1 MGSFKEILGNVFE
14 NLGVEFYS
22 TALFFG
28 KWIYKNGGEKG
39 GKGEGG
45 FIKVALCIS
54 VRQTNYLRVTRG

>member
-22 TALFFG
+22 SAMFFR
-28 KWIYKNGGEKG
+28 KWLYKNRGQKG
-39 GKGEGG
+39 GKGEGV
-45 FIKVALCIS
+45 FIKVELCIS